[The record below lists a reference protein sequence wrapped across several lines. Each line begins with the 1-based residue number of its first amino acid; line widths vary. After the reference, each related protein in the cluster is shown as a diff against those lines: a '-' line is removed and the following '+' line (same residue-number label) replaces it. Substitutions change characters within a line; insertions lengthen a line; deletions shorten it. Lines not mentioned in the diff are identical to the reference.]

1 MSEGVSRFVSPTPTD
16 LIASATQILN
26 DGGYQQITDGFPDWN
41 TQTARLFED
50 KYSIVGLVVFETC
63 GELLRTWTDLQG
75 SVVSV
80 ISRKI
85 GREESKAWDGYLVLL
100 STGVAPSEESA
111 IESVRYNTGRV
122 RKLVATGEDL
132 QSPTDVERVLR
143 PLLPLIIERA
153 SLGQETALDLLPKLL
168 SIHDIPED
176 ATRTLI
182 KAFREQSSLLEALND
197 LQGRK

>member
-50 KYSIVGLVVFETC
+50 KYGIVGLVVFETC

-132 QSPTDVERVLR
+132 RSPTDIERVLR

-153 SLGQETALDLLPKLL
+153 SLGRETALDLLPKLL
-168 SIHDIPED
+168 SVHDIPED